1 MFIDIYRQILHISGI
16 GERIE
21 NNDLILGVLM
31 IDISDKIAP
40 HKPSTSS
47 D

>member
-1 MFIDIYRQILHISGI
+1 MFIDIYGQILHTSGI